1 MKAKR
6 NYRDSLFRSIFN
18 NKKNLLSLYNALE
31 GTDYTDPKEI
41 RITTLR
47 GTFFNDLKNDI
58 SFQIRDQYIVLL
70 EHQSTVNENMPL
82 RCLFYI
88 GKLYQKIVDER
99 LAYRERVVKIPAP
112 KFYVFYNGSKDE
124 PEESELHL
132 SDAFAAESGA
142 LELCVKVYN
151 INYEEN
157 KRLLRQC
164 RMLRDYSIFVSR
176 VRENLQQ
183 KQSLSQAIQEAI
195 DYCRTHDIMKD
206 FLSEKVKEVYDMV
219 NIEWNM
225 DTAKEVWLEEGIEKG
240 ITMGKAEGKAEGRM
254 ETAVELMKEK
264 FPLEKIAKATKLSM
278 EKLQELGR
286 MNGLL

>member
-1 MKAKR
+1 MATSDATNKFYCLLPMSKVFQVWPKR
-6 NYRDSLFRSIFN
+6 IKRSN
-18 NKKNLLSLYNALE
+18 
-31 GTDYTDPKEI
+31 GTVLTPDMEVTV
-41 RITTLR
+41 TTLQH
-47 GTFFNDLKNDI
+47 T
-58 SFQIRDQYIVLL
+58 
-70 EHQSTVNENMPL
+70 TTP
-82 RCLFYI
+82 
-88 GKLYQKIVDER
+88 
-99 LAYRERVVKIPAP
+99 
-112 KFYVFYNGSKDE
+112 FYNGAKDE

-176 VRENLQQ
+176 VRANLQQ
-183 KQSLSQAIQEAI
+183 KQSLAQAIHEAI

-240 ITMGKAEGKAEGRM
+240 IAMGKVEGKVEGKAEGRM

>member
-18 NKKNLLSLYNALE
+18 KKKNLLSLYNALE
-31 GTDYTDPKEI
+31 GTAYTNPMEL
-41 RITTLR
+41 RITTLK

-88 GKLYQKIVDER
+88 SKLYQKIVDDR
-99 LAYRERVVKIPAP
+99 LVYRERVVKIPAP

-124 PEESELHL
+124 PEENELHL
-132 SDAFAAESGA
+132 SDAFAANSEA

-157 KRLLRQC
+157 KRLLRHC
-164 RMLRDYSIFVSR
+164 RALRDYSIFVSR
-176 VRENLQQ
+176 VKMNLQQ
-183 KQSLSQAIQEAI
+183 KQPLTASIAEAI
-195 DYCRTHDIMKD
+195 DYCMANDVLKD
-206 FLSEKVKEVYDMV
+206 FLKEKQKEVYDMV
-219 NIEWNM
+219 SVEWNM
-225 DTAKEVWLEEGIEKG
+225 DKAKEVWLEEGIEKG
-240 ITMGKAEGKAEGRM
+240 IEKGHM
-254 ETAVELMKEK
+254 ETAIELMKEK
-264 FPLEKIAKATKLSM
+264 FPLEKIAKVTKLSM

-286 MNGLL
+286 VNGLL

>member
-1 MKAKR
+1 
-6 NYRDSLFRSIFN
+6 
-18 NKKNLLSLYNALE
+18 
-31 GTDYTDPKEI
+31 
-41 RITTLR
+41 
-47 GTFFNDLKNDI
+47 
-58 SFQIRDQYIVLL
+58 
-70 EHQSTVNENMPL
+70 MPL

-99 LAYRERVVKIPAP
+99 LAYREHVVKIPAP

-142 LELCVKVYN
+142 LELSVKDYN

-164 RMLRDYSIFVSR
+164 HVLRDYSIFVSR

-183 KQSLSQAIQEAI
+183 KQSLAQAIHEAI

-225 DTAKEVWLEEGIEKG
+225 DTAKEVWLEEGKAE
-240 ITMGKAEGKAEGRM
+240 GKAEGKTEGRM

-264 FPLEKIAKATKLSM
+264 FPMEKIAKVTKLSM